1 MHDRICSPSARWVDQ
16 KLNDRY
22 FTFIKR
28 GAPGLVLF
36 VRKNAVL
43 ELELAPNTILLIVTA
58 HSPVNENPST
68 YLLSPTKGDYY
79 QNVLNLACHLM

>member
-1 MHDRICSPSARWVDQ
+1 MHDRICSPSTRRVDQ
-16 KLNDRY
+16 RLNDRY

-58 HSPVNENPST
+58 HSPVNEIPST

-79 QNVLNLACHLM
+79 QNVLNSTCHLM